1 MVRISDWSTVIG
13 SYLDDES
20 ETELLD
26 HKQPQLRGILERHQH
41 ILVVDGGLQVVDAE
55 VLQPL
60 HVELHSQHVDLHH
73 AQHNLPLY
81 DIKYTEL

>member
-1 MVRISDWSTVIG
+1 MIG

-60 HVELHSQHVDLHH
+60 HVELHGQHVDLHH